1 MLTAEG
7 CQQRRARLWSQ
18 VPADVAWLLVADPR
32 HVHYLANF
40 WVPQFSFSTGERGL
54 LLLERDGGTT
64 LFADN
69 FTIRSSGGDAHVD
82 HLVDG
87 KWYDHQHSVLNRDHV
102 LFQALATS
110 RGRLAGK
117 PGLVEQEWLPVMA
130 AALLDQTSTQSV
142 SLDLGTLLRTLRRN
156 KSPDELDLLGQAMR
170 ATEAGHARAR
180 EVVRPGLTEYDMFRE
195 VYAAVLA
202 AAGKPVGIYGDF
214 RATNAQHP
222 KAGGLPTQ
230 YVLQPGDLFLLDYSV
245 VVEGYRSDFTNG
257 LSVGPTTPE
266 QRRLLEL
273 CKSAMRGGESKLQ
286 AGAKARDVFAAT
298 AAPFRSAGFDLNHH
312 AGHGIGLGHPE
323 PPILVPESDDVLE
336 AGDVITLEPG
346 LYIPGL
352 GGLRI
357 ENNYLITDAGFEQLS
372 HHRIDVE

>member
-7 CQQRRARLWSQ
+7 CRQRRERLWSK
-18 VPADVAWLLVADPR
+18 VPSDVAWLLIADPR

-82 HLVDG
+82 HLVEG
-87 KWYDHQHSVLNRDHV
+87 KWYDHKHSVLNRDHV
-102 LFQALATS
+102 LFNALATAK
-110 RGRLAGK
+110 GRLAGK
-117 PGLVEQEWLPVMA
+117 PGLAEREWLPEMA
-130 AALLDQTSTQSV
+130 AAIVIDNPATPASV
-142 SLDLGTLLRTLRRN
+142 DLGSLLRTLRRN
-156 KSPDELDLLGQAMR
+156 KSPDELDLLKQAMR

-180 EVVRPGLTEYDMFRE
+180 EVVKPGLTEYDMFRE

-214 RATNAQHP
+214 RATNPQHP

-230 YVLQPGDLFLLDYSV
+230 YVLQEGDLFLLDYSV
-245 VVEGYRSDFTNG
+245 VVDGYRSDFTNG
-257 LSVGPTTPE
+257 LSVGKTTQE
-266 QRRLLEL
+266 QRRLMEL
-273 CKSAMRGGESKLQ
+273 CTAAMRGGESQLR
-286 AGAKARDVFAAT
+286 AGSKARDVFAA
-298 AAPFRSAGFDLNHH
+298 AAGPLRDAGYDLGHH

-323 PPILVPESDDVLE
+323 PPILVPDSDDVLE
-336 AGDVITLEPG
+336 AGDVVTLEPG
-346 LYIPGL
+346 LYLPGL

-357 ENNYLITDAGFEQLS
+357 EHNYLITATGFERLS
-372 HHRIDVE
+372 NHRIEL